1 MTIKYK
7 KQKLSKSMRT
17 MLDSGHYKDIK
28 WGVKLVR
35 GDVGFNDG
43 ILTVPQWCAFML
55 PRLLKDKGKD
65 FSL

>member
-1 MTIKYK
+1 
-7 KQKLSKSMRT
+7 MRT

-35 GDVGFNDG
+35 GDVGSNDG

-55 PRLLKDKGKD
+55 TRLLKDKGKN
-65 FSL
+65 FSI

>member
-1 MTIKYK
+1 
-7 KQKLSKSMRT
+7 MRT

-55 PRLLKDKGKD
+55 PRLLKDNGKN
-65 FSL
+65 FSI